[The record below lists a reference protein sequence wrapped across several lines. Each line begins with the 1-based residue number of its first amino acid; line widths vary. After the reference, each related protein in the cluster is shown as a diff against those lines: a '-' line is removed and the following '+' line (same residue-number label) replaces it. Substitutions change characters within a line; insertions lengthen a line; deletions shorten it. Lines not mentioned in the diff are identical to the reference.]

1 MQLKQLPGAPVIAAG
16 EKMRTRIALSMLL
29 VVVSLS
35 LSACG
40 SGQLFGP
47 TLTPTPVPPTLTPTP
62 VPTTPLFTATS
73 EALIPAGWA
82 THTSQ
87 QCEYAIS
94 HPSEMQVTG
103 QNRYDWTL
111 GFNLANPDEG
121 ARNFIYVS
129 VIAPEIQIMVK
140 QGIYLNDVYNYDPAN
155 TEILLNMK
163 VGDSKPVHKDP
174 NLAPWFTYQRQPDT
188 LISGHAAQT
197 YENVWPWEF
206 PGGTKE
212 IRYYLSL
219 NRCTYLIGGYLDTT
233 GSNQP
238 GAITEDLFH
247 QIVAT
252 IQLMP

>member
-1 MQLKQLPGAPVIAAG
+1 MK
-16 EKMRTRIALSMLL
+16 RIKLFYIILGMLL
-29 VVVSLS
+29 ISGCNQAASL
-35 LSACG
+35 
-40 SGQLFGP
+40 
-47 TLTPTPVPPTLTPTP
+47 PTPSSTQPPAAPATQSTPSATEPQEAPATLLP
-62 VPTTPLFTATS
+62 TATS

-94 HPSEMQVTG
+94 SPSEIEATD
-103 QNRYDWTL
+103 QNPYSRT
-111 GFNLANPDEG
+111 FAFKLANPDEG

-129 VIAPEIQIMVK
+129 VITPEIQNLVEM
-140 QGIYLNDVYNYDPAN
+140 GIYNHEVYNYDPAEAG
-155 TEILLNMK
+155 TLLNMQ
-163 VGDSKPVHKDP
+163 VGESRSLREGLNVESG
-174 NLAPWFTYQRQPDT
+174 FTYQRQPDT
-188 LISGHAAQT
+188 MIDNHTAQT
-197 YENVWPWEF
+197 YENLQPWEF

-219 NRCTYLIGGYLDTT
+219 NGCTYLIGGYIDTT

-247 QIVAT
+247 QIIAT